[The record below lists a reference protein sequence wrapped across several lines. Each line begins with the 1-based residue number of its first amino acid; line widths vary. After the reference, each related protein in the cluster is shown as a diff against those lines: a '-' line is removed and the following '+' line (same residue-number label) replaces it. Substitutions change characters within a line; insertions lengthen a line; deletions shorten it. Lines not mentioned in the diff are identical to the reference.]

1 MGRADCLY
9 AAGATSVLH
18 RLPENGG
25 FVRGVRGGLPAELH
39 EPERAADARRVGNG
53 DVVDA
58 GGAQALFTYRGAA
71 RRRRAAR
78 ASRHEADR
86 QRGRGAARLRGDRGR
101 GWGGVAWGSSR
112 PLRGAASV
120 RAVDSRRRYDGEAAL
135 WPPGRRCSW
144 VQSTKA
150 RTTEPLL

>member
-1 MGRADCLY
+1 MGPAGGLY

-18 RLPENGG
+18 RLSENGRS
-25 FVRGVRGGLPAELH
+25 VRGVRGELPAELQ
-39 EPERAADARRVGNG
+39 EPERAADARRAGNG

-58 GGAQALFTYRGAA
+58 GGAQALFAYRGAA

-78 ASRHEADR
+78 TSRHEEDR

-101 GWGGVAWGSSR
+101 GWGEVASGSSR

-120 RAVDSRRRYDGEAAL
+120 RAVDSRRRYN
-135 WPPGRRCSW
+135 
-144 VQSTKA
+144 
-150 RTTEPLL
+150 